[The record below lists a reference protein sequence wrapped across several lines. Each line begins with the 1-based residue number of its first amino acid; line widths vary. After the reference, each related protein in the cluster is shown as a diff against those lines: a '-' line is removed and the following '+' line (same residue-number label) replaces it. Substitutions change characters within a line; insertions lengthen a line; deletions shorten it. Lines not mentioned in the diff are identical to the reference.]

1 MSHQEAG
8 RLFQRPSRSF
18 HAPTRRGFFGV
29 TGGAL
34 AGVWLASCAGE
45 RDDELADATG
55 GGADAREAPQLAE
68 MVENGELPPLEER
81 LPDNP
86 LVVDVVD
93 RTGVYGG
100 TWHSAMVTGDQ
111 GWALERTGS
120 HVFLVRWDENYEE
133 LLPDLAEEWEFSED
147 AREAVFKLREG
158 VKWSDGEPFTAEDVV
173 FSVNDVSQHPELGGG
188 MGQTVVAEDDYTVRF
203 TLDQPNGLFMH
214 SAAGPSSALT
224 ARPKHYLSQFHIDY
238 NADANELAEE
248 EGLEDWIAL
257 MEQKG
262 GMHSG
267 DRLNNAELP
276 MLSAWRMSEVPRGS
290 GTMMRLERNPYFW
303 KVDPDGRQLPYIDE
317 LEISIIDD
325 EEVMLT
331 AAANGEIDMQNRN
344 INLARNKPVLAEERE
359 NSDFEFYD
367 TTLTFMNTTMI
378 SLNEDHEDGAKREVF
393 QSKDF
398 RIGLSHAIN
407 RQAIIDTVYQR
418 QGEPWQGAPRPE
430 HRFYDEA
437 MAKQYTEYDV
447 ELANQYLDDAGYSET
462 NATEIGRA
470 HV

>member
-1 MSHQEAG
+1 MV
-8 RLFQRPSRSF
+8 RS
-18 HAPTRRGFFGV
+18 
-29 TGGAL
+29 
-34 AGVWLASCAGE
+34 
-45 RDDELADATG
+45 
-55 GGADAREAPQLAE
+55 
-68 MVENGELPPLEER
+68 
-81 LPDNP
+81 
-86 LVVDVVD
+86 
-93 RTGVYGG
+93 
-100 TWHSAMVTGDQ
+100 DQ

-173 FSVNDVSQHPELGGG
+173 FSVNDVSQHPELVGG

-203 TLDQPNGLFMH
+203 TLDEPNGLFLH
-214 SAAGPSSALT
+214 SAAGPSSPLA

-248 EGLEDWIAL
+248 EGLDDWIAL

-262 GMHSG
+262 GLHSG

-276 MLSAWRMSEVPRGS
+276 MLSAWQMSEVPRGS
-290 GTMMRLERNPYFW
+290 GTVLRLERNPYFW

-317 LEISIIDD
+317 LEMSIIDD

-344 INLARNKPVLAEERE
+344 INLPRNKPVLADERE

-367 TTLTFMNTTMI
+367 TTLTFMNTAII
-378 SLNEDHEDGAKREVF
+378 SLNLNSKEEPLRETFQKRD
-393 QSKDF
+393 SG
-398 RIGLSHAIN
+398 IGRSNAIN
-407 RQAIIDTVYQR
+407 RQPITATV
-418 QGEPWQGAPRPE
+418 
-430 HRFYDEA
+430 
-437 MAKQYTEYDV
+437 
-447 ELANQYLDDAGYSET
+447 S
-462 NATEIGRA
+462 
-470 HV
+470 